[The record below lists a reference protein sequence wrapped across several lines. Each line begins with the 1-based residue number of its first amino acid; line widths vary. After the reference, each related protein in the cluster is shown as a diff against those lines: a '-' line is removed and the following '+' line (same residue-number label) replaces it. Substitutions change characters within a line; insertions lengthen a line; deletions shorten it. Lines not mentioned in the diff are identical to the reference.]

1 MSSIPSITFNNGT
14 HTHNYYNSNPAL
26 EQKLDT
32 LIDLVHRLILSN
44 EDKRIK
50 ITCVKRE
57 APRTSPSRSPSSQQ
71 TYDEEDNDYTDDVD
85 DDVQIEMEQEAEAH
99 FRNPSPSP
107 DLDDVIETLQ
117 GELCEISQARSELR
131 REDDLAIEAEKQKAS
146 ISGKK
151 QDKVAVD
158 QKKAR
163 KVALASA
170 FDELNKKKANIDAKL
185 HRKEEYS
192 DDIFDDL
199 V

>member
-57 APRTSPSRSPSSQQ
+57 APRTSPSPSRSPSPSSQQ
-71 TYDEEDNDYTDDVD
+71 TYEEEDHDYTDDV
-85 DDVQIEMEQEAEAH
+85 DDVQIEMEQEAEA
-99 FRNPSPSP
+99 PSP

-163 KVALASA
+163 KVALKSA
-170 FDELNKKKANIDAKL
+170 FNELNKQKANIDAKL
-185 HRKEEYS
+185 HRKEEYT

>member
-57 APRTSPSRSPSSQQ
+57 APRISPSRSPSPSSQQ
-71 TYDEEDNDYTDDVD
+71 SYEEEDHDYTDHVD
-85 DDVQIEMEQEAEAH
+85 DDVQIEMEQEAEA
-99 FRNPSPSP
+99 PSP